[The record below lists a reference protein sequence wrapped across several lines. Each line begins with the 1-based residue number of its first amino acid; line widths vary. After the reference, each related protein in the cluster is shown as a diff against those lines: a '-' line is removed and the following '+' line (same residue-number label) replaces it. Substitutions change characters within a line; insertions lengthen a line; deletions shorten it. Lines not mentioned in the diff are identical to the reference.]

1 MNTTRCSILIVDDTP
16 ANLRLLSGILAQKD
30 YMIRPVTD
38 GALALSAAR
47 TDPPDLIL
55 LDIMMPTMSGYDV
68 CKQLKADERTRDI
81 SVIFI
86 SAKQEILDKVTAFSL
101 GAVDYITK
109 PFQAEEVLAR
119 VETHLS
125 LRNLRKSLEEKNQ
138 QLSETLQRLK
148 ATQEQLIVREK
159 MAALGHLIA
168 GIAHEINT
176 PLGAIQASIGNISN
190 ALQASLQQ
198 LPKLFQQLSAEQ
210 QTTFFAL
217 LQKALDTPGSLSS
230 REARQVKRKLT
241 EELTAYAIPDADA
254 IAATLVNMGIYE
266 EIAPFLGLLHDDNR
280 LFIVQTAYHLV
291 MQHNNSHNIMSAVE
305 RASKVVFAL
314 KKYAHYDES
323 DQKIKAD
330 IVEGLEAV
338 LTLYHNHLKK
348 GITVNKVYADIP
360 QILCYP
366 DELQQVWINVIHNAI
381 RAMEGHG
388 ILEITTEIAEINHRT
403 AVVVAIT
410 DSGHGIPAAIQPR
423 IFEPFF
429 TTKPAGEGSGLGLDI
444 VHQIIERH
452 QGKIDVESHPGRT
465 TFRIFLPIES
475 ESGERG

>member
-217 LQKALDTPGSLSS
+217 LQKALDTSGFLSS

-241 EELTAYAIPDADA
+241 EELSAYAIPDADA
-254 IAATLVNMGIYE
+254 IASTLVNMGIYE

-360 QILCYP
+360 QFLCYP

-388 ILEITTEIAEINHRT
+388 MLEITTEIAEINHRP